1 MHRGRMRVISPLL
14 KHVVYPGLSRS
25 GYLRRSASGGPVVVT
40 YHGILPP
47 GYQTRDPALDGH
59 LVTAEAFAAQ
69 IRLLTSKYNV
79 ISPQEF
85 LQWREG
91 ELSLPPRAVLLTC
104 DDGLLNALTDMLP
117 LVQELNVPFLFFV
130 TAGSLANQSS
140 MLWYEQLFL
149 WLLDTRKRISLDAPW
164 GSRRA
169 QGRERRLVLW
179 RDMIKR
185 LSAFHEDARKQI
197 LEDMRTQLGIS
208 EDFESEYSQNQ
219 ATQRR
224 FFMLNLAELRRLA
237 DAGMTIGAHT
247 LSHPMLSQM
256 PEDLALQEI
265 SESRTGL
272 EAVLGRPVWALA
284 YPFGNS
290 EAVSVREPELAQ
302 RAGFRCAF
310 MNVEGR
316 NKNEGEN
323 EGKNDAWFAFPR
335 IHVSSATT
343 PAELEAHVS
352 GFYCSVRE
360 KYLPSGMGVTA

>member
-1 MHRGRMRVISPLL
+1 MRVISPLL

-25 GYLRRSASGGPVVVT
+25 GYLRRSASGGPAVVT

-47 GYQTRDPALDGH
+47 GYEVRDPVLDGH

-69 IRLLTSKYNV
+69 IRLLKSKYNV
-79 ISPQEF
+79 ISPQDF

-91 ELSLPPRAVLLTC
+91 ELRLPPRAVLLTC
-104 DDGLLNALTDMLP
+104 DDGLLNTLTDMLP
-117 LVQELNVPFLFFV
+117 LVRDFDAPFLFFV
-130 TAGSLANQSS
+130 TSGSLTEQSS
-140 MLWYEQLFL
+140 MLWYEQLCL
-149 WLLDTRKRISLDAPW
+149 WMLEASEEVSFNAPW
-164 GSRRA
+164 GACNA
-169 QGRERRLVLW
+169 QGQEQKRRLW
-179 RDMIKR
+179 REMIRR
-185 LSAFHEDARKQI
+185 LSAFDAGRRNQI

-219 ATQRR
+219 ANRRR
-224 FFMLNLAELRRLA
+224 FFMLNLAELRELA

-265 SESRTGL
+265 SQSRAGL
-272 EAVLGRPVWALA
+272 EAALGKPVWALA

-290 EAVSVREPELAQ
+290 EAVSAREPELAK

-310 MNVEGR
+310 MNVEDATSNS
-316 NKNEGEN
+316 NK
-323 EGKNDAWFAFPR
+323 DRALAFPR
-335 IHVSSATT
+335 IHVSSTTT

-352 GFYCSVRE
+352 GFYRAVRE
-360 KYLPSGMGVTA
+360 KYLHSDVGVGA